1 MLAIVAVINSE
12 LPCYL
17 LGIAHVTRED
27 ANFYRKNTEV
37 ANTDFRVWRL
47 KISIES
53 IPSGHVF
60 ATVKEAEQRLWW
72 WTGKRV
78 TAGLAW
84 RCRQ

>member
-1 MLAIVAVINSE
+1 MSR
-12 LPCYL
+12 
-17 LGIAHVTRED
+17 TRTLI
-27 ANFYRKNTEV
+27 FYRKNTEV
-37 ANTDFRVWRL
+37 ANTDFRVWWL

-60 ATVKEAEQRLWW
+60 ANVKEAEQRLWW